1 MKRRF
6 KIEIFAVAFLATV
19 FFLLRFGFALSVRAE
34 PLFRT
39 RKSLEITAMGKVY
52 KFYYPEIDVYGGKYY
67 LKRSKEVVDGI
78 FRDTLVR
85 PVDASYSVDPTAEDA
100 FAYESERYGKG
111 IDCDELARDITL
123 SLNGGDGR
131 VSAKVKTLSPSLTLD
146 ELKANTR
153 LIASFST
160 YYGSS
165 GEGRKNN
172 VALAAKYIGV
182 ATVGV
187 GEEFSFNRAVGARTT
202 ERGFS
207 SATVIQNG
215 KFVDGVGGGVCQVSS
230 TVYAC
235 ALSAG
240 MTVTERRNHSL
251 LVSYTLPSL
260 DAMVSSASDLK
271 FINERQRTVYLVVD
285 ADGERVRARIYGKD
299 DGSEYEISS
308 EVSEYVEPP
317 ETSTIETYDLPK
329 GKYVVTVTPKRGA
342 ISTAYISK
350 IVDGETLWRKRLTC
364 DVYSPLAGVILVGK
378 ANS

>member
-1 MKRRF
+1 
-6 KIEIFAVAFLATV
+6 
-19 FFLLRFGFALSVRAE
+19 
-34 PLFRT
+34 
-39 RKSLEITAMGKVY
+39 MGKEY
-52 KFYYPEIDVYGGKYY
+52 KFYYPEIDICGGKYY

-78 FRDTLVR
+78 FRDTVVR

-100 FAYESERYGKG
+100 FTYESERLGKG
-111 IDCDELARDITL
+111 IDRDELEREIDFA
-123 SLNGGDGR
+123 LNGGDGM
-131 VSAKVKTLSPSLTLD
+131 VTAKIKTLPPNVTLD
-146 ELKANTR
+146 ELKVNTR
-153 LIASFST
+153 LIASYST
-160 YYGSS
+160 YYGNS

-172 VALAAKYIGV
+172 IALAAKYIGV
-182 ATVGV
+182 ATVEV
-187 GEEFSFNRAVGARTT
+187 GEEFSFNRAVGERTT

-271 FINERQRTVYLVVD
+271 FINDRERPVYLVVD
-285 ADGERVRARIYGKD
+285 ADGEKVRARIYGKD

-317 ETSTIETYDLPK
+317 ETSTVETYDLPK
-329 GKYVVTVTPKRGA
+329 GEYVIAVKPKRGA
-342 ISTAYISK
+342 ISNAYISK
-350 IVDGETLWRKRLTC
+350 VVDGETVWRKRLTC